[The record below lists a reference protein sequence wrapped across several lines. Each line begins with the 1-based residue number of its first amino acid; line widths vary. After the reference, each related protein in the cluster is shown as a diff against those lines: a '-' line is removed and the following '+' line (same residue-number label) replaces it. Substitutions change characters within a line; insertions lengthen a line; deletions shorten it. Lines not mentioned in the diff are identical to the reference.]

1 MLNHAAGLENYLA
14 APQVIKHRVTILS
27 NNPSPIY
34 KITKGIENICSH
46 RRITENIHRCNAH
59 NNKKDESH
67 LRVHQ
72 LRKIGIYLTYKEEC
86 CIYFKY

>member
-1 MLNHAAGLENYLA
+1 MQENGIPHILLVGMLNRAAGLENYLA

-46 RRITENIHRCNAH
+46 KNLYTNVHSSVIHN
-59 NNKKDESH
+59 S
-67 LRVHQ
+67 
-72 LRKIGIYLTYKEEC
+72 
-86 CIYFKY
+86 